1 MLTDIIV
8 IKGEPCTTDGLL
20 IPLIVITM
28 FEFLDILETKKKIS
42 EKSKIYFGNRYNWV
56 KPFFFIRNCVCAN
69 SV

>member
-28 FEFLDILETKKKIS
+28 FEFLDILETKKKYLKNRKYIS
-42 EKSKIYFGNRYNWV
+42 ETDITG
-56 KPFFFIRNCVCAN
+56 
-69 SV
+69 